1 MCSGFCPRACPKWA
15 EEEASAFSL
24 LPISLRSVVI
34 VYVSVFLWPSS
45 VFKYLGRLAMTA
57 LYFDEEVHNCPTKKP
72 LSYYPHTKDSIS
84 SLIAM
89 CNTSCD
95 TRVLYDYWCALKW
108 DDCVQSALLKTP
120 CLTSLLMH
128 RLLMN
133 FADTEIKNWYRPQSR
148 PAIQQP
154 NYFICNWLFI
164 VDIRQINWSH
174 DHKVFRLCWTIRILC
189 SFLHLST
196 KKSLQ
201 L

>member
-1 MCSGFCPRACPKWA
+1 MEIYIIASVSVINSDPLVCSGFCPRACPKWA
-15 EEEASAFSL
+15 EEASAFLL

-57 LYFDEEVHNCPTKKP
+57 LYFDEEVHNCPTIKP
-72 LSYYPHTKDSIS
+72 LSYYSYHTTRDSI

-128 RLLMN
+128 RLLLMN
-133 FADTEIKNWYRPQSR
+133 CADTEIKNRYRQHSR
-148 PAIQQP
+148 PAIQQS
-154 NYFICNWLFI
+154 NYFINKT
-164 VDIRQINWSH
+164 QN
-174 DHKVFRLCWTIRILC
+174 
-189 SFLHLST
+189 
-196 KKSLQ
+196 KSNRKRVEIHGFP
-201 L
+201 